1 LREIFKSVE
10 SNKDDIVNEEELA
23 TKPCAEEE
31 VFKTLLVEV
40 GLNTNFLVLKQ
51 LDGDSDKR
59 LLRPMSRQ
67 PETRMRQLRSR
78 SNG

>member
-1 LREIFKSVE
+1 MFESID
-10 SNKDDIVNEEELA
+10 SNKDDTVNEEELA

-31 VFKTLLVEV
+31 GFKTLLVEV
-40 GLNTNFLVLKQ
+40 GLNTNFLVLEQ

-59 LLRPMSRQ
+59 LLRPRSRQ